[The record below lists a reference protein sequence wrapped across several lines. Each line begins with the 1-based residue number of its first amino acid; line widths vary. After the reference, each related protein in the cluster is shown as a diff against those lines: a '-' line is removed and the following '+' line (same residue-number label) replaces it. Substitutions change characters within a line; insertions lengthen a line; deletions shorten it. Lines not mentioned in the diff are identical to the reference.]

1 MANLKRPFLR
11 GDLSGQPAASE
22 PADERSPA
30 DEPARLTEAV
40 LPPDEGIRDAS
51 SDPDSAP
58 STAADTPAAAAPDAP
73 PLPDNLADAHAYQ
86 TELQRKMTALADDF
100 SQGKINRQQFDAV
113 YAHYRDQRQLIEG
126 LIRSMAADAWRKAV
140 TPGQTGMLM
149 ERHAAHLLSCAL
161 YDNATAALLAASP
174 RFQLDAEVVAPVI
187 AAHLQTASRGTHA
200 SSLPAPAEHWLHF
213 VPGQYSTLV
222 VVFTREPARSQWQFL
237 HDLHHDFE
245 LASARRLT
253 DGRGRE
259 AAEAFMR
266 TWALEDPR

>member
-22 PADERSPA
+22 PADERTPT

-51 SDPDSAP
+51 DDPAP
-58 STAADTPAAAAPDAP
+58 PVATTSTEAVAAAGTP

-140 TPGQTGMLM
+140 TPGQTGLLM
-149 ERHAAHLLSCAL
+149 DRHAARLLSCAL
-161 YDNATAALLAASP
+161 YDNPTAALLAASP
-174 RFQLDAEVVAPVI
+174 RFQIDAEVVAPVI
-187 AAHLQTASRGTHA
+187 AAHLQAVSRGTHA
-200 SSLPAPAEHWLHF
+200 SSLPAPADHWLHF

-245 LASARRLT
+245 LASAKRLT